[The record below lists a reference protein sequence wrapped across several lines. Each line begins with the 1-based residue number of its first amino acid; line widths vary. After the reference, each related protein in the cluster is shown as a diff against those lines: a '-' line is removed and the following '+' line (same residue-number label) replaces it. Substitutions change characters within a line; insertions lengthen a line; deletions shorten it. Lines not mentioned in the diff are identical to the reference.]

1 MYKRQIQTVDLTK
14 KFNDFVAND
23 HINLDVKEQEIKCI
37 VGENGAGKSTMMN
50 MLYGLLQPTSG
61 KILIRGKMCI
71 RDRVTLLQPVHQL
84 LQFLMKKKNRIMKG
98 IKR

>member
-1 MYKRQIQTVDLTK
+1 MNSMIQTVDLTK

-50 MLYGLLQPTSG
+50 MLYGLLRENPDPGKRSYTEQPG
-61 KILIRGKMCI
+61 
-71 RDRVTLLQPVHQL
+71 
-84 LQFLMKKKNRIMKG
+84 
-98 IKR
+98 